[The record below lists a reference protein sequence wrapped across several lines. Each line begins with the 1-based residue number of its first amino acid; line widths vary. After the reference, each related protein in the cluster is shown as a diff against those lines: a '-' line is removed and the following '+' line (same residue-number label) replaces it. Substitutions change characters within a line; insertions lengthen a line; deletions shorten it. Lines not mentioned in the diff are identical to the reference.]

1 MSDFGGPLQVGDDCD
16 IDGCQYVYDEVQ
28 ELFFHGYEHYGIEG
42 LDEFARRHKAHIM
55 KPYDMSTYE
64 LRGCPCRS
72 FNFPLQPNIN
82 ITNDMIEGYLL
93 KLLNTLGTSFK
104 ARVGVS
110 RILMSR
116 APTPTPVLKFYRC
129 EHDNFSQQEVEG
141 VIKMIRTD
149 KANVTESGLTGLH
162 PYLVDSWGA
171 CQRAAPQIVQDIEE
185 HMINDRPE
193 SDYMVVA
200 PTNIRIYCFLV
211 DLPVGHFNFEDI
223 PRSITRR
230 NYIEDVLPPSR
241 DNLCLFRCIV
251 KQFRP
256 EESLADREKRVKLM
270 WLIFKA
276 SQFSEVKSDSVILNH
291 RQLLLENDITY
302 LYEEVFDYKDL
313 LRVLPPEHKW
323 GGEDVQTALNT
334 MTGVT
339 IDDLKQVETLF
350 DLHIDVFAL
359 RESTSTD
366 KKKGSTEK
374 TCATVVRLSDRP
386 VDRAV
391 NLLICFQDS
400 NMPHYMLVKDTKEL
414 FKKLICEHCGSI
426 QKNITQYKIHM
437 AKCIEGRV
445 RHVYPGGFHK
455 QSLGIRD
462 KLESIGI
469 TLPVELTYYDKFIV
483 YDFEALF
490 KEINKETT
498 KTTFTNQHIPVSYA
512 LCDHEGNTR
521 SQVNDNPEDLITIF
535 IRDLLTMRKKI
546 VMEITEEYRGVFDD
560 LDLIMQEAKLSLD
573 DLEGEHDPCTTI
585 DKEQNPIDYRLAEL
599 QKKWAKDWFK
609 RLNLIKQ
616 DLVNYIKTVPV
627 LGYNSGHYDMNLIKQ
642 YLITALMEDKKN
654 RRPAY
659 LIDANQVED
668 HFSPDFEPQPGIKY
682 PEYEAEGRDF
692 SEINVIK
699 QGDSY
704 TKLAV
709 GHKLLFL
716 DIYKYQSPNTTLDQ
730 FMRTYD
736 APVSKGVFPYEY
748 LTRETLY
755 SAELPKI
762 KDFYSSLKGK
772 NLLGENIE
780 EQRQNY
786 IEKVL
791 RVWRDQKI
799 QNLSEFLIYYNK
811 MDVEPFAISIK
822 NWLKNFHLYK
832 PDGTVNT
839 REGVDVLKTTI
850 GIPGVA
856 RQLMYNSAAAH
867 PGFKGFTL
875 FNEQNRDWDDRFH
888 DNIVGGPSVIY
899 SFHHKAGET
908 RLRDPVKGKLCR
920 SVLGLDA
927 TALYASRIR
936 KPLPHGPGIRYDPC
950 ESPEGSDDPGP
961 WFQRK
966 MACHM
971 DSRVSMNFL
980 IDQGDPDGQ
989 YPDLKHLYNQGRET
1003 RCGPFLVDGVS
1014 YDQQTILE
1022 YNGCWW
1028 HGCPDCHE
1036 KKPNRKPEQDR
1047 EQQFRYRRTQ
1057 ARAKWLEEHSGFRV
1071 KQVWGCDQEAMRYVW
1086 GAHKLGSPFTSEG
1099 RKLNEKIDQT
1109 KLLNGV
1115 ARGKFTGAL
1124 EVDIEV
1130 PDTHYNYFE
1139 EFSPLFVTSEIKVE
1153 DLSPEQRESLPE
1165 KLKSKVQLVPGMKAE
1180 KVLID
1185 SSLLKWYM
1193 EHGLLVTKVH
1203 CAIEFQYAPIFKD
1216 FIDTRTQKRR
1226 EATLA
1231 GNTSEAALHKLI
1243 GNSAYGCTLLN
1254 KEKYV
1259 RIAYADVKNLVAHH
1273 HRKGTF
1279 LRSRMLTPRL
1289 AEVDHEH
1296 NKVQHDIP
1304 TQLGYTILQGGKLR
1318 MLQFYYDCLDYFLDR
1333 EDFQLVEVDTDS
1345 QYLALSEPIDRE
1357 RIDKDLSYHPLMSMV
1372 KPELVDEFKAMLYN
1386 HCKDDWEPNDYVHF
1400 FPRQCCE
1407 EHNKLDQKRPG
1418 LFKTEVWGTEI
1429 TCACS
1434 KTYSVITCDPD
1445 PTHPSGF
1452 KEKISSK
1459 GIQARALKDVLKE
1472 ANKSFGDLILQAQ
1485 QGQPT
1490 QVTNMGF
1497 KTSDKEGIRTY
1508 KQRKNAINT
1517 RYMKRRKYANNTK
1530 PIMSTLTPY
1539 RTVCKR
1545 RRRQESA
1552 QTAQTDAPIT
1562 SSKRRRLYIADSQ
1575 ASSAQVDQDP
1585 EEEVR
1590 RELGLDT
1597 NNLIEGSDGE
1607 EGEVLELDD
1616 GYRY

>member
-28 ELFFHGYEHYGIEG
+28 ELFFHGYEHYGIDG

-93 KLLNTLGTSFK
+93 KILNTLGTSFK

-141 VIKMIRTD
+141 VIKNIRMD

-162 PYLVDSWGA
+162 PYLIDSWGA

-193 SDYMVVA
+193 SDYMMVA

-211 DLPVGHFNFEDI
+211 DLPVGK
-223 PRSITRR
+223 RQ
-230 NYIEDVLPPSR
+230 YIQANRPYIQDVNPHN

-251 KQFRP
+251 KKHRP
-256 EESLADREKRVKLM
+256 LENEEDRELRVQLM
-270 WLIFKA
+270 WRIFKA
-276 SQFSEVKSDSVILNH
+276 SNFLEVKSDSVIKDH
-291 RQLLLENDITY
+291 RQVIVENDIDY
-302 LYEEVFDYKDL
+302 LLNDIVDYKDL
-313 LRVLPPEHKW
+313 LNQQLPADNKWAAPEIQNAIKHMSGVLLEELQRVE
-323 GGEDVQTALNT
+323 E
-334 MTGVT
+334 
-339 IDDLKQVETLF
+339 IF
-350 DLHIDVFAL
+350 DLHIDVFGM
-359 RESTSTD
+359 REVTQND
-366 KKKGSTEK
+366 KKTGSNQK
-374 TCATVVRLSDRP
+374 TVVTVIRLSDRP
-386 VDRAV
+386 SDRSVDILIETDQNGAV
-391 NLLICFQDS
+391 G
-400 NMPHYMLVKDTKEL
+400 HYYLVTDTKQL
-414 FKKLICEHCGSI
+414 LKKLICEHCGSI
-426 QKNITQYKIHM
+426 QKNISKYKIHVG
-437 AKCIEGRV
+437 KCVEGRV

-455 QSLGIRD
+455 EPLGIRE
-462 KLESIGI
+462 KLESVCI
-469 TLPVELTYYDKFIV
+469 TLPEDISYYNKFIV
-483 YDFEALF
+483 YDFESLF
-490 KEINKETT
+490 KQINKESA
-498 KTTFTNQHIPVSYA
+498 KTQYVNQHIPVSYA
-512 LCDHEGNTR
+512 LCDDTGNTK
-521 SQVNDNPEDLITIF
+521 SQVSDDPKELINHF
-535 IRDLLTMRKKI
+535 LQDLLELRKNI
-546 VMEITEEYRGVFDD
+546 VLELTEEFSEVFDD
-560 LDLIMQEAKLSLD
+560 LNVIMKEAKLTLE
-573 DLEGEHDPCTTI
+573 DLEGEHDPCAAI
-585 DKEQNPIDYRLAEL
+585 NKEQHPVDYRLAQL
-599 QKKWAKDWFK
+599 QKTWAKQWLQ
-609 RLNLIKQ
+609 RLNQIKK
-616 DLVNYIKTVPV
+616 DLVNYIKMVPV
-627 LGYNSGHYDMNLIKQ
+627 LGYNSAHYDINLIKQ
-642 YLITALMEDKKN
+642 KLITALMEDKKN
-654 RRPAY
+654 QPPPY
-659 LIDANQVED
+659 LTDDNQVED
-668 HFSPDFEPQPGIKY
+668 HFPPEFEPQPGLKY
-682 PEYEAEGRDF
+682 PEYEAEARDF

-699 QGDSY
+699 QGGSY

-716 DIYKYQSPNTTLDQ
+716 DIYKYQSPNTSLDD
-730 FMRTYD
+730 FMTTYK

-748 LTRETLY
+748 LTSETLY
-755 SAELPKI
+755 SHDLPSI
-762 KDFYSSLKGK
+762 KHFYSQLKGK
-772 NLLGENIE
+772 NLLGDTLD
-780 EQRQNY
+780 EQRKNY

-791 RVWRDQKI
+791 RVWRDKKI
-799 QNLSEFLIYYNK
+799 KNLSEFLIHYNEL
-811 MDVEPFAISIK
+811 DVKPFSIAIN
-822 NWLKNFHLYK
+822 NWLKNFHLYNE
-832 PDGTVNT
+832 DGTVNT
-839 REGVDVLKTTI
+839 KEGVDVLKTTI

-875 FNEQNRDWDDRFH
+875 FNEQNREWDDRFR

-899 SFHHKAGET
+899 SFHHKAGQT

-980 IDQGDPDGQ
+980 IDQGDPDGP

-1036 KKPNRKPEQDR
+1036 KKPNRTPEQDR

-1372 KPELVDEFKAMLYN
+1372 KPELIDEFKAMLYN

>member
-93 KLLNTLGTSFK
+93 KILNTLGTSFK
-104 ARVGVS
+104 TRVGVS

-116 APTPTPVLKFYRC
+116 APTPSPILKFYRC
-129 EHDNFSQQEVEG
+129 EHDNFTQEEIEG
-141 VIKMIRTD
+141 VVKKIRTD
-149 KANVTESGLTGLH
+149 KANVTEGGLTGLH
-162 PYLVDSWGA
+162 PYLIDSWRA
-171 CQRAAPQIVQDIEE
+171 CQNAAPQIVNDIENS
-185 HMINDRPE
+185 ILDDRPD
-193 SDYMVVA
+193 SDYMLVA
-200 PTNIRIYCFLV
+200 ATNIRIYCFLV
-211 DLPVGHFNFEDI
+211 DLPVGHTQRWGT
-223 PRSITRR
+223 PRTITSRP
-230 NYIEDVLPPSR
+230 YVEDVYPHTD
-241 DNLCLFRCIV
+241 DNLCLFRCII
-251 KQFRP
+251 KHFNP
-256 EESLADREKRVKLM
+256 FESQENRERRVKLM
-270 WLIFKA
+270 WLIFQA
-276 SQFSEVKSDSVILNH
+276 SKFGNVKSDSVILDH
-291 RQLLLENDITY
+291 RQVMVDNDIDY
-302 LYEEVFDYKDL
+302 LYNEVLDYSDL
-313 LRVLPPEHKW
+313 LRELPPEHKW
-323 GGEDVQTALNT
+323 GGEQVQTALKT
-334 MTGVT
+334 MTGVHLEELKHVE
-339 IDDLKQVETLF
+339 DLF
-350 DLHIDVFAL
+350 SLHIDVFGL
-359 RESTSTD
+359 KEVT
-366 KKKGSTEK
+366 KKTKGSTHK
-374 TCATVVRLSDRP
+374 TSATVVRLSDRP
-386 VDRAV
+386 SDRAV
-391 NLLICFQDS
+391 NLLLYMEND
-400 NMPHYMLVKDTKEL
+400 MAHYLLVKDPKEL
-414 FKKLICEHCGSI
+414 LKKLVCEHCN
-426 QKNITQYKIHM
+426 NIITNLRNYKTHVS
-437 AKCIEGRV
+437 KCVEGRT

-455 QSLGIRD
+455 QPLGIRD

-469 TLPVELTYYDKFIV
+469 QLPTELCYYQKFIV
-483 YDFEALF
+483 YDFESLF
-490 KEINKETT
+490 KEINKETE
-498 KTTFTNQHIPVSYA
+498 KTVYINEHIPVSYA
-512 LCDHEGNTR
+512 ICDDEGNTL
-521 SQVNDNPEDLITIF
+521 SQVKDNPVELIHCF
-535 IRDLLTMRKKI
+535 IKDVLTLRKKI
-546 VMEITEEYRGVFDD
+546 VLQLTEDYEDVFDD
-560 LDLIMQEAKLSLD
+560 LEVIINEAKLCLD
-573 DLEGEHDPCTTI
+573 DLEGEHDPCAQI
-585 DKEQNPIDYRLAEL
+585 NKEEHPVDYRLAQL
-599 QKKWAKDWFK
+599 QKTWAKQWYQK
-609 RLNLIKQ
+609 LNQIKQ
-616 DLVNYIKTVPV
+616 DLVNYIKVVPV
-627 LGYNSGHYDMNLIKQ
+627 LGYNSAHYDMNLVKQ
-642 YLITALMEDKKN
+642 HLITALFEDKKN
-654 RRPAY
+654 QLPPY
-659 LIDANQVED
+659 LNDDNQIED
-668 HFSPDFEPQPGIKY
+668 HFPPDFEPQPGLKY
-682 PEYEAEGRDF
+682 PEYEAEGRDY
-692 SEINVIK
+692 SEIDVIK
-699 QGDSY
+699 QGGSY
-704 TKLAV
+704 TRLGV
-709 GHKLLFL
+709 GKKLLFL
-716 DIYKYQSPNTTLDQ
+716 DVYKYQSPNTSLND
-730 FMRTYD
+730 FMKTYK

-799 QNLSEFLIYYNK
+799 QNLSEFLVYYNK

-839 REGVDVLKTTI
+839 KEGVDVLKTTI

-856 RQLMYNSAAAH
+856 RQLMYNSAAVH

-875 FNEQNRDWDDRFH
+875 FNEQNRDWDDRFR

-899 SFHHKAGET
+899 SFHHKAGKT
-908 RLRDPVKGKLCR
+908 RLRDPVKGKLCQ
-920 SVLGLDA
+920 SLLGLDA

-980 IDQGDPDGQ
+980 IDQGDPDGP

-1036 KKPNRKPEQDR
+1036 KKPNRTPEQDR

-1057 ARAKWLEEHSGFRV
+1057 AHAKWLEEHSGFRV

-1203 CAIEFQYAPIFKD
+1203 CAIEFQYAPVFKD

-1279 LRSRMLTPRL
+1279 LRSRMLTPHL

-1372 KPELVDEFKAMLYN
+1372 KPELIDEFKAMLYN

-1497 KTSDKEGIRTY
+1497 KTSDREGIRTY

>member
-93 KLLNTLGTSFK
+93 KILNTLGTSFK
-104 ARVGVS
+104 VRVGVS

-141 VIKMIRTD
+141 LIKMIRTD
-149 KANVTESGLTGLH
+149 KPNVIERGLAGLH

-211 DLPVGHFNFEDI
+211 DLPVGHFNYTL
-223 PRSITRR
+223 PRSITCR

-323 GGEDVQTALNT
+323 GGEDVQTALKT
-334 MTGVT
+334 MTGIHLEELKHVE
-339 IDDLKQVETLF
+339 DLF
-350 DLHIDVFAL
+350 SLHIDVFGL
-359 RESTSTD
+359 KEVT
-366 KKKGSTEK
+366 KKTKGSTHK
-374 TCATVVRLSDRP
+374 TSATVVRLSDRP
-386 VDRAV
+386 SDRAV
-391 NLLICFQDS
+391 NLLLYMEND
-400 NMPHYMLVKDTKEL
+400 MAHYLLVKDTKEL
-414 FKKLICEHCGSI
+414 LKKLVCEHCN
-426 QKNITQYKIHM
+426 NIITNLRNYKTHVS
-437 AKCIEGRV
+437 KCVEGRT

-455 QSLGIRD
+455 QPLDIRD

-469 TLPVELTYYDKFIV
+469 QLPTELCYYQKFIV
-483 YDFEALF
+483 YDFESLF
-490 KEINKETT
+490 KEINKETE
-498 KTTFTNQHIPVSYA
+498 KTVYINEHIPVSYA
-512 LCDHEGNTR
+512 ICDDEGNTL
-521 SQVNDNPEDLITIF
+521 SQVKDNPIELIHCF
-535 IRDLLTMRKKI
+535 IKDVLTLRKKI
-546 VMEITEEYRGVFDD
+546 VLQLTEDYEDVFDD
-560 LDLIMQEAKLSLD
+560 LEVIINEAKLCLD
-573 DLEGEHDPCTTI
+573 DLEGEHDPCAQI
-585 DKEQNPIDYRLAEL
+585 NKEEHPVDYRLAQL
-599 QKKWAKDWFK
+599 QKTWAKQWYQK
-609 RLNLIKQ
+609 LNQIKQ
-616 DLVNYIKTVPV
+616 DLVNYIKVVPV
-627 LGYNSGHYDMNLIKQ
+627 LGYNSAHYDMNLVKQ
-642 YLITALMEDKKN
+642 HLITALFEDKKN
-654 RRPAY
+654 QLPPY
-659 LIDANQVED
+659 LNDDNQIED
-668 HFSPDFEPQPGIKY
+668 HFPPDFEPQPGLKY
-682 PEYEAEGRDF
+682 PEYEAEGRDY
-692 SEINVIK
+692 SEIDVIK
-699 QGDSY
+699 QGGSY
-704 TKLAV
+704 TRLGV
-709 GHKLLFL
+709 GKKLLFL
-716 DIYKYQSPNTTLDQ
+716 DVYKYQSPNTSLDD
-730 FMRTYD
+730 FMKTYK

-755 SAELPKI
+755 STELPKI

-839 REGVDVLKTTI
+839 KEGVDVLKTTI

-856 RQLMYNSAAAH
+856 RQLMYNSSAVH

-875 FNEQNRDWDDRFH
+875 FNEQNRDWDDRFR

-908 RLRDPVKGKLCR
+908 RLRDPVKGKLCQ

-980 IDQGDPDGQ
+980 IDQGDPDGP

-1036 KKPNRKPEQDR
+1036 KKPNRTPEQDR

-1057 ARAKWLEEHSGFRV
+1057 ARAKWLEEHSGLRV

-1130 PDTHYNYFE
+1130 PETHYNYFE

-1372 KPELVDEFKAMLYN
+1372 KPELIDEFKAMLYN

-1472 ANKSFGDLILQAQ
+1472 PNKSFGDLILQAQ